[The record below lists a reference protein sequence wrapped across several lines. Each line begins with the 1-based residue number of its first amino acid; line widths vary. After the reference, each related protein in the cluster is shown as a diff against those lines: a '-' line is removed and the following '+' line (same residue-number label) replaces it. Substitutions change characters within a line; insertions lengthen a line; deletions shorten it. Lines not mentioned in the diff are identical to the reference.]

1 MSGDTGQIL
10 TPIFPNDKYHT
21 ILQVKMSFVTAVFDS
36 ITQDTAKKGR
46 SK

>member
-1 MSGDTGQIL
+1 MGQFL

-21 ILQVKMSFVTAVFDS
+21 ILQVKMSFVTAVSDS
-36 ITQDTAKKGR
+36 ITQDTAEKGM